1 MCLQNTLRLFF
12 LKSAQVQL
20 DIVQICT
27 TKNDR
32 ELKLFSI
39 WSCLA
44 GTVISRKMVVP
55 IDTVVNKA
63 NEPKTWR
70 QFGGSLELTEGWT
83 WNILKGIDWVKRK
96 GATGK
101 VEPCPKFLEE
111 EKFTFQRV
119 ISKFVSDLNIPLD
132 LVLNLE
138 NIQLTRKIQKQFQ
151 SRTTT
156 FTVTASGSILPI
168 QLIYSDKTKRS
179 IP

>member
-1 MCLQNTLRLFF
+1 M
-12 LKSAQVQL
+12 
-20 DIVQICT
+20 
-27 TKNDR
+27 
-32 ELKLFSI
+32 
-39 WSCLA
+39 
-44 GTVISRKMVVP
+44 
-55 IDTVVNKA
+55 
-63 NEPKTWR
+63 
-70 QFGGSLELTEGWT
+70 
-83 WNILKGIDWVKRK
+83 KGIDWVKRK

-101 VEPCPKFLEE
+101 VEPCHKFLEE